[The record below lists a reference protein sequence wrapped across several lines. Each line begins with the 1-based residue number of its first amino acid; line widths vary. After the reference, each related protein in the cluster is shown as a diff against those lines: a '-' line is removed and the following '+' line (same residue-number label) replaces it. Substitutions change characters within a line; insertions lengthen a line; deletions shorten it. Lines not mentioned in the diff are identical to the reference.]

1 MPMPVTIIA
10 SSDSIELPRGATA
23 ICIPLYGALDLFT
36 QCLTSVLAHT
46 DPGVPILVADDCSPG
61 PDDIAGLIQSILAA
75 ADDDRT
81 VHYLRQPVN
90 VGFVENVNTGFALLD
105 PADVVIL
112 NSDVEVAEG
121 WLDGMIAAAA
131 SDSRIAS
138 VSTLTNHGSI
148 LSLPDRNEPTAS
160 LPDGLDLA
168 EAAARVRAASLRL
181 YPRIPVGIGHCLLI
195 KRSAL
200 DLVGDFDLAFS
211 PGYGEE
217 VDLSLRCVERG
228 LVHVVAD
235 DVFVF
240 HKGGASF
247 GGQGKRTQVQ
257 HDHDVMVNERYP
269 YFPEWAM
276 GIVHQDR
283 GPLARCLAIAR
294 RALVQLSVTIDG
306 RCLGPIMTGTQLH
319 ALELI
324 GALHRTGEVRLRV
337 VLPPSAGAYARD
349 ALDSMAGVEVIPE
362 ESMLEAGPTDVV
374 HRPYQVGHEMEIFH
388 LAHLGRRLVI
398 TFQDLISYNAPHYFP
413 EYQRYDDYLRVTRDV
428 FAAADRVLFFSP
440 HAREEAS
447 RAGLITDDR
456 TDVVMLGT
464 DHVHVGDAIV
474 PRCPDLMDSGD
485 SRPFI
490 LCLGTDFRHKNREFA
505 LEVLRELRTR
515 HAWDGR
521 LVFAGPHVSDGSSRG
536 AEGSIIR
543 DDMVLEGS
551 VMDLAAVD
559 EDEKMWLLQEASAV
573 IYPTTIE
580 GFGLVPFEA
589 ASAGTPCVFAPVA
602 SLRDLF
608 PDDLALLEPWDAGAS
623 ADAVMRVLTN
633 DAAAAELITGILASG
648 GRLRWDE
655 AARGFID
662 AYDAAIRDPR
672 PASGDNVIRSVLR
685 EQRIVELEAQMARMA
700 LEDAGRGESG
710 TPVDRA
716 LGDPAGPVPEEVK
729 RAALAVAS
737 RPWLRTPV
745 FGLITLPYR
754 IKGRARPEANGA
766 GR

>member
-1 MPMPVTIIA
+1 MPLTIIS
-10 SSDSIELPRGATA
+10 SSDSIELPRGTTA
-23 ICIPLYGALDLFT
+23 ICIPLYGAFDLFT
-36 QCLTSVLAHT
+36 QCLESVLAHT
-46 DPGVPILVADDCSPG
+46 DPHVPILVADDCSPG
-61 PDDIAGLIQSILAA
+61 SDDVAGLIRSIMAA
-75 ADDDRT
+75 ADDDRAI
-81 VHYLRQPVN
+81 HYLRQPAN
-90 VGFVENVNTGFALLD
+90 VGFVKNVNTGFALLN

-121 WLDGMIAAAA
+121 WLDGMNAAAA

-148 LSLPDRNEPTAS
+148 LSLPDRNEPTGS
-160 LPDGLDLA
+160 LPDGLDLV

-181 YPRIPVGIGHCLLI
+181 YPRIPVGIGHCLLV

-257 HDHDVMVNERYP
+257 HDHDVMVNDRYP

-294 RALVQLSVTIDG
+294 RALVPLSVTIDG

-324 GALHRTGEVRLRV
+324 GSLHRTREVSLRV
-337 VLPPSAGAYARD
+337 VLPPSAGSYARD
-349 ALDSMAGVEVIPE
+349 ALASMDGVEVIPE
-362 ESMLEAGPTDVV
+362 DAMLEAGATDVV
-374 HRPYQVGHEMEIFH
+374 HRPYQVGHEMELFH
-388 LAHLGRRLVI
+388 LAHLGRRLVV

-440 HAREEAS
+440 HAREEAR

-456 TDVVMLGT
+456 TDVVLLGT
-464 DHVHVGDAIV
+464 DHAYVGDAIV
-474 PRCPDLMDSGD
+474 PRRPEALNDSER
-485 SRPFI
+485 SPFV

-505 LEVLRELRTR
+505 LQVFRELRGR
-515 HAWDGR
+515 HGWEG
-521 LVFAGPHVSDGSSRG
+521 LLIFAGPNVSEGSSRG
-536 AEGSIIR
+536 AEGRIIS
-543 DDMVLEGS
+543 DDPLLGERV
-551 VMDLAAVD
+551 VDLGAVD
-559 EDEKMWLLQEASAV
+559 EDEKVWLLEHASV
-573 IYPTTIE
+573 VLYPTTIE

-589 ASAGTPCVFAPVA
+589 AAAGTPCVFAPVA
-602 SLRDLF
+602 SLGDLF
-608 PDDLALLEPWDAGAS
+608 PVDLALLEPWNATAGA
-623 ADAVMRVLTN
+623 DAIMRVVTDGAVAGALV
-633 DAAAAELITGILASG
+633 AGILESG
-648 GRLRWDE
+648 SRLRWDH
-655 AARGFID
+655 AARGFIN

-672 PASGDNVIRSVLR
+672 PASGDNVVRAILR
-685 EQRIVELEAQMARMA
+685 EQHALGLEQQMDEMGLAA
-700 LEDAGRGESG
+700 GSHVGRG
-710 TPVDRA
+710 TQVDQA
-716 LGDPAGPVPEEVK
+716 LGDPDGLVPEEVK
-729 RAALAVAS
+729 RATLAVAS
-737 RPWLRTPV
+737 RRWLRAPV
-745 FGLITLPYR
+745 FGAIRLPYR
-754 IKGRARPEANGA
+754 LKGNGQSKRRAEDQ
-766 GR
+766 